1 VDEDPCSLCGR
12 TPKRVVQEMS
22 LEARRGQERFCQVN
36 GCPLMQR
43 WRGFVGE
50 ENLEGDSAY
59 GPSPPSLF
67 VGRHGYPNVNLG
79 PLMTPGEVDQPGLMD
94 EPSSWTG
101 MQLGDVLAMRS
112 GLIRGNATVEV
123 SDARRIRD
131 PTRATEVTQELAMAA
146 KPAYTELSFSREVD
160 LDLTPQLGGFTAPT
174 GPTVTLEK
182 AQLAEN
188 PSVPRQVDQIVYD
201 TDAKA
206 TTGAWELY
214 DKGIPDYQ
222 VQRLLAAG
230 LLGRANDRRFVPT
243 RWSITATDD
252 MLGKR
257 LIRQAQD
264 RQQLGQPQLFF
275 HELYGNRFH
284 VLLIPGPWAFE
295 MLEAWLVPEPTPE
308 GQSPE
313 RSVKLLQ
320 DGEGH
325 EPRTSYA
332 DDITGAYYAARLSV
346 LEHLVSIGR
355 QARALVLRE
364 ITDDYYA
371 PAGVWVIREAVRN
384 AMAEGPRYPDTVEHG
399 LQRIREENVIGP
411 DWAGNSRLIDEH
423 RHQAQLT
430 AFLD

>member
-1 VDEDPCSLCGR
+1 VEEDPCSLCGR

-22 LEARRGQERFCQVN
+22 VEARRGQEQFCQVE

-43 WRGFVGE
+43 WRGFLGE
-50 ENLEGDSAY
+50 EQLSGDSAY

-79 PLMTPGEVDQPGLMD
+79 PLVTPGEVDQPGLMD
-94 EPSSWTG
+94 EPPSWTS
-101 MQLGDVLAMRS
+101 MQLGDVLAMRG
-112 GLIRGNATVEV
+112 GLVRGNASVEV
-123 SDARRIRD
+123 SEAQRIHD
-131 PTRATEVTQELAMAA
+131 PTRATEVTQELAMAS
-146 KPAYTELSFSREVD
+146 KPAYTELSFAREIDV
-160 LDLTPQLGGFTAPT
+160 DLTPQVGGFSAPT
-174 GPTVTLEK
+174 GPSVSLEK

-188 PSVPRQVDQIVYD
+188 PPVPRQVDQIVYD

-214 DKGIPDYQ
+214 DKGIGDYH

-230 LLGRANDRRFVPT
+230 LLGRANERRFVPT

-257 LIRQAQD
+257 LIGQVTD
-264 RQQLGQPQLFF
+264 RQHLGQPRLFF

-284 VLLIPGPWAFE
+284 VLLIPGPWEFE

-308 GQSPE
+308 GQPPG

-320 DGEGH
+320 DDEGH

-332 DDITGAYYAARLSV
+332 DDITGAYYAARLAV
-346 LEHLVSIGR
+346 LEHLTAIGR

-371 PAGVWVIREAVRN
+371 PAGVWVIREAVRQ
-384 AMAEGPRYPDTVEHG
+384 AVDKGPRTPDTVEHA
-399 LQRIREENVIGP
+399 LEIVRDENVIGP